1 MRFLISFFL
10 LFSSLT
16 YGQSERTFLY
26 AQATEYGY
34 RNQFKESER
43 ILSKIIELNPKDSL
57 AYFDRAIMRE
67 NLGDTLGAISD
78 LTKEIE
84 IDPKNADN
92 YFLRG
97 MLYHKTK
104 MYNEALA
111 DFKKVNQ
118 LDAGNADSHYF
129 AAQLFLVLEQNK
141 YLAKRQLKKCLRI
154 NSAHNEAMKLVLQ
167 IN

>member
-1 MRFLISFFL
+1 MRFLISFFVM
-10 LFSSLT
+10 FSSLT

-34 RNQFKESER
+34 RNQFKEAENV
-43 ILSKIIELNPKDSL
+43 LSQVIAICPKDSI

-78 LTKEIE
+78 LTKQIE

-97 MLYHKTK
+97 ILYHKTK
-104 MYNEALA
+104 MHQEALA
-111 DFKKVNQ
+111 DFKKVSQIDN
-118 LDAGNADSHYF
+118 GNADAYF
-129 AAQLFLVLEQNK
+129 NSAQLYQLLDKNS
-141 YLAKRQLKKCLRI
+141 LLTKRLLRKCLKI
-154 NSAHNEAMKLVLQ
+154 NPSHQEAEKLFYLV
-167 IN
+167 